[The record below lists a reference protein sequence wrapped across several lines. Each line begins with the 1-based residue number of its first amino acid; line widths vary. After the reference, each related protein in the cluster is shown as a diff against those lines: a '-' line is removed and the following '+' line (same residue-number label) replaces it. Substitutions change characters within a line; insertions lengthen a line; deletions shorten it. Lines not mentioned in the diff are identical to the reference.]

1 VMAGAAVKQEGMTIA
16 TIEEIQEMGARMK
29 AILGLSASPVGV
41 RFLNAEE
48 AVEGAKILDRHRY
61 CQALMRARH
70 GQNVVLDA
78 EGISCPAA
86 AQAFGFRPLPEPL
99 RTGKGLV
106 GFGIVSEEK
115 VAQEMFEQMPHLEK
129 GAIGQIHLFPL
140 EKAEQLPDLVV
151 VEDEVEKLM
160 WIVLSYM
167 HAQGGERVQSN
178 TAVLQATCVDSTVIP
193 YLERRLNFSF
203 GCYGCRDATDM
214 ASGEAVLGF
223 PASYLPDII
232 QHLEYLNKKA
242 LPHSRGKHA
251 FAALKNEQEGGQTV
265 SCSSL

>member
-1 VMAGAAVKQEGMTIA
+1 MARTCCWMQ
-16 TIEEIQEMGARMK
+16 K
-29 AILGLSASPVGV
+29 AFPV
-41 RFLNAEE
+41 RL
-48 AVEGAKILDRHRY
+48 
-61 CQALMRARH
+61 
-70 GQNVVLDA
+70 
-78 EGISCPAA
+78 
-86 AQAFGFRPLPEPL
+86 LPEPSDL
-99 RTGKGLV
+99 GRCQNTAHGKRPG
-106 GFGIVSEEK
+106 GIWNCFRGESGSGDVRADAASGEG
-115 VAQEMFEQMPHLEK
+115 V
-129 GAIGQIHLFPL
+129 IGQIHLFPL

-167 HAQGGERVQSN
+167 HAQGGARVQTS

-251 FAALKNEQEGGQTV
+251 FAALKKEQEGGQTV

>member
-1 VMAGAAVKQEGMTIA
+1 
-16 TIEEIQEMGARMK
+16 MK
-29 AILGLSASPVGV
+29 AILGLSISPVGV
-41 RFLNAEE
+41 RFLTTRD
-48 AVEGAKILDRHRY
+48 AVEGAKMLEKHRY
-61 CQALMRARH
+61 CQALMCARH

-86 AQAFGFRPLPEPL
+86 ARAFGFRPLPEPL

-115 VAQEMFEQMPHLEK
+115 VAEEMFEKMPHQEM
-129 GAIGQIHLFPL
+129 GAIEQIHLFPL

-151 VEDEVEKLM
+151 IEDEVEKLM
-160 WIVLSYM
+160 WIILSYM
-167 HAQGGERVQSN
+167 HVQGGERVQSN

-193 YLERRLNFSF
+193 YLEKRLNFSF

-223 PASYLPDII
+223 PASYLSDII

-251 FAALKNEQEGGQTV
+251 FAALKKEQEGGQTV

>member
-1 VMAGAAVKQEGMTIA
+1 MPVDAIKEMR
-16 TIEEIQEMGARMK
+16 EMGARMK
-29 AILGLSASPVGV
+29 TILGLFASPVGV
-41 RFLNAEE
+41 RFLKAEE
-48 AVEGAKILDRHRY
+48 VVEGAKVLDRHRY

-78 EGISCPAA
+78 GGISCPAA
-86 AQAFGFRPLPEPL
+86 ARAFGFRPLPEPL

-129 GAIGQIHLFPL
+129 RAIGQIHLFPL
-140 EKAEQLPDLVV
+140 EKADQLPDLVV

-167 HAQGGERVQSN
+167 HARGGAWVQTT
-178 TAVLQATCVDSTVIP
+178 TAVLQATCVDTTVIP

-223 PASYLPDII
+223 PVSYLPDII

-242 LPHSRGKHA
+242 LPHSRGKHS
-251 FAALKNEQEGGQTV
+251 FAALKKEQEGGQTV

>member
-1 VMAGAAVKQEGMTIA
+1 MIIA
-16 TIEEIQEMGARMK
+16 TIEEIRELGARMK
-29 AILGLSASPVGV
+29 AILGLSTSPVGV
-41 RFLNAEE
+41 RLLTTKD
-48 AVEGAKILDRHRY
+48 AVEGAKVLDRHRY

-70 GQNVVLDA
+70 AQNVVLDA

-86 AQAFGFRPLPEPL
+86 ARAFGFRPLPESL

-106 GFGIVSEEK
+106 GFGIVSEEM
-115 VAQEMFEQMPHLEK
+115 VAEEMFENMPHLEM
-129 GAIGQIHLFPL
+129 GAIQKIHLFPL

-160 WIVLSYM
+160 WIILSYM
-167 HAQGGERVQSN
+167 HAQKGERVDSS

-193 YLERRLNFSF
+193 YLEKRLNFSF

-242 LPHSRGKHA
+242 LPHSRGKHS
-251 FAALKNEQEGGQTV
+251 FAALKKEQEGGQTV